1 MTNQLNDHLA
11 KVLGLNANTANAPV
25 TQFPVAVHVPIPL
38 APVVERANTGNPLSD
53 DATYAREN
61 LYDVVKKSQE
71 AVTELMEIAKQSQHP
86 RSFEV
91 LNMLLRTQAE
101 VSQQLIALEKERQ
114 EAAAQSVPTLPAGS
128 NVAIANAVFVG
139 TTADMLA
146 LMQGR
151 ETDASTA
158 DQTDV

>member
-1 MTNQLNDHLA
+1 MNQLNDHLA

-25 TQFPVAVHVPIPL
+25 SQFPVAVTVQAPDR
-38 APVVERANTGNPLSD
+38 PVVARANTGNALSD
-53 DATYAREN
+53 DATFAREN
-61 LYDVVKKSQE
+61 LYDVVAKSQE
-71 AVTELMEIAKQSQHP
+71 AITELMEIAKQSAHP

-91 LNMLLRTQAE
+91 LNLLLRTQAE

-114 EAAAQSVPTLPAGS
+114 EAAAQSMPAIPAGS
-128 NVAIANAVFVG
+128 NVAIGNAVFVG
-139 TTADMLA
+139 TTTEMLA

-151 ETDASTA
+151 STESSTA